1 VAEASFLEFLREWC
15 TRNGALLIFDEVI
28 SFRVGPGG
36 AQEMLGVRP
45 DLTTLGKIIGGGYP
59 LAAFGGRA
67 EVMELFDA
75 RRDGALTHGGTYNG
89 NPVAAAAGLATLRE
103 LTPDRFEQLAGLGD
117 RLRAGLAER
126 IAADGLA
133 ARVDAV
139 ASLFQIH
146 AIDAGGT
153 VAATATGA
161 PVAGLWLG
169 LLLEGF
175 YLAPRGMG
183 AIALPATAGDVDDLS
198 DATARV
204 LASMQPVAAAP

>member
-1 VAEASFLEFLREWC
+1 
-15 TRNGALLIFDEVI
+15 
-28 SFRVGPGG
+28 
-36 AQEMLGVRP
+36 MLGVRP

-103 LTPDRFEQLAGLGD
+103 LTPTRFEQLAGLGD
-117 RLRAGLAER
+117 RLRGRL
-126 IAADGLA
+126 ADGIATDGLP
-133 ARVDAV
+133 ARVEGV
-139 ASLFQIH
+139 ASLFQVH
-146 AIDAGGT
+146 AGET

-161 PVAGLWLG
+161 PAAGLWLG

-183 AIALPATAGDVDDLS
+183 AIALPTTTADVDDLA
-198 DATARV
+198 DATLRV
-204 LASMQPVAAAP
+204 LASLQPVTA